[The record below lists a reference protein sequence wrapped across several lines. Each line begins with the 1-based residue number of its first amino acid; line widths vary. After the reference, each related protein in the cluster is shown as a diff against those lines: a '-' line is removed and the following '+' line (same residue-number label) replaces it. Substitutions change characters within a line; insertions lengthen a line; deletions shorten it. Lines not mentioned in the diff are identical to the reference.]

1 MNDWTAG
8 IGEAVSYIE
17 HNLDGEINIEKAAE
31 KAFVSTFYFQKI
43 FCVLCGFTIGEYI
56 RYRRLSLA
64 GEELSQGNA
73 KVIDVALK
81 YGYDSPDSF
90 ARAFTK
96 FHGITPSAAKE
107 HGTVLRSF
115 APIKL
120 KLTLEGGTMID
131 YRITEKPAFTVVG
144 VTTPIENDTSIS
156 YNVIPTLWDEHYKN
170 GGGEKIRGDFG
181 ACIYCDEK
189 TFTYMIADAYLP
201 WKDIPDGCETYTFPA
216 GTWAVFPCKGALPNA
231 LQSLNT
237 KIWSEWL
244 PNLKGYKLSGYYNL
258 EMYTPSADKPEDTYS
273 EIWIPIEKA

>member
-17 HNLDGEINIEKAAE
+17 NNLDGEINIEKAAE

-131 YRITEKPAFTVVG
+131 YRITEKPAFTVLG

-201 WKDIPDGCETYTFPA
+201 WKDIPDGAKRIPFLPERGLYFPA
-216 GTWAVFPCKGALPNA
+216 KAHYQTLCKALTQRYGANGFLILRA
-231 LQSLNT
+231 IS
-237 KIWSEWL
+237 
-244 PNLKGYKLSGYYNL
+244 
-258 EMYTPSADKPEDTYS
+258 
-273 EIWIPIEKA
+273 

>member
-1 MNDWTAG
+1 MRL
-8 IGEAVSYIE
+8 
-17 HNLDGEINIEKAAE
+17 HNRRIYPIQA
-31 KAFVSTFYFQKI
+31 AFVY
-43 FCVLCGFTIGEYI
+43 
-56 RYRRLSLA
+56 
-64 GEELSQGNA
+64 EELSQGNA

-170 GGGEKIRGDFG
+170 GGGEKSEEISERV
-181 ACIYCDEK
+181 Y
-189 TFTYMIADAYLP
+189 IATR
-201 WKDIPDGCETYTFPA
+201 KH
-216 GTWAVFPCKGALPNA
+216 
-231 LQSLNT
+231 SL
-237 KIWSEWL
+237 I
-244 PNLKGYKLSGYYNL
+244 
-258 EMYTPSADKPEDTYS
+258 
-273 EIWIPIEKA
+273 